1 MCGCPEEVSKSN
13 MLNIVKI
20 KWLMYTVVIGLIPVL
35 LRMLIWSILQ
45 NRTMDLLNASDF
57 VAFGLILH
65 ISNINQ
71 IEHFNE
77 SDKSWKTVQIVLSI
91 VFILFYGV
99 LFACSLLGQSN
110 PGLINIRSITYFSI
124 GFSVVSFLISF
135 VVYDRVSKREQ
146 AP

>member
-1 MCGCPEEVSKSN
+1 MCGCLEEVSKSN

-45 NRTMDLLNASDF
+45 NRTMDILNASDF

>member
-1 MCGCPEEVSKSN
+1 MCGCLEEVSKSN